1 MNSLRHGKFP
11 RIKDVIPMTNGVF
24 SHCDYVFPEYLAL
37 DKSQLDYLF
46 MSSYGMK
53 NPAPVIDLLHDEDAD
68 EDYFSQLTSEE
79 LDKLAALMV
88 GYYKNKWDKLAEIY
102 EVEYDP
108 IHNYLDEWEDVNDGT
123 LNGSEVTDSDR
134 TDTYNYGV
142 SHNNT
147 RTDNL
152 AEVEQH
158 NLGNSNERTFENYK
172 EKTDY
177 HSATDHVIDANNP
190 MKTEVEYGKDDLRVD
205 NLTRKNSGEESTINN
220 GSSTHAVW
228 GFNSGNSVNSDMD
241 TDTNKTSRH
250 VIGNQQ
256 GGNLLEENDTGWQ
269 RHTLSGKDTTTNT
282 GKNSDEKSGYDEL
295 SKSGKIKDAGTDT
308 GVLTTNNTGTQTNIG
323 SDSTTGTNSRALDS
337 TVTKSDADHRARS
350 GRHSGNIGNL
360 TSQQMLKE
368 EIELWKWNFI
378 RTVLEDARDFL
389 TLEVYL

>member
-53 NPAPVIDLLHDEDAD
+53 NPAPVIDLLHNEDAD
-68 EDYFSQLTSEE
+68 EDYFSQLTNEE
-79 LDKLAALMV
+79 LDTLAALMV

-172 EKTDY
+172 EKNDY
-177 HSATDHVIDANNP
+177 HSGTRHEIDGENP
-190 MKTEVEYGKDDLRVD
+190 MVENIEYGKRDERRD
-205 NLTRKNSGEESTINN
+205 NLERINTGKEVTTDSGTDTN
-220 GSSTHAVW
+220 AVW
-228 GFNSGNSVNSDMD
+228 GFNSGNAVNSDSL
-241 TDTNKTSRH
+241 THGLSKTH
-250 VIGNQQ
+250 TIDGVNPLKEK
-256 GGNLLEENDTGWQ
+256 NTGSQ
-269 RHTLSGKDTTTNT
+269 THILSGDDTKTNRGAYDDT
-282 GKNSDEKSGYDEL
+282 KSGFDEF